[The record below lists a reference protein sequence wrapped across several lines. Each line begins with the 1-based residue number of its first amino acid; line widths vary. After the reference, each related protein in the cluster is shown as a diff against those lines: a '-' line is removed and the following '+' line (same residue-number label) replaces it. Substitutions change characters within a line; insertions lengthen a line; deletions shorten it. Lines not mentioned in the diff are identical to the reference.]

1 MTDDALVAGHYTHG
15 ALLEAIRAGV
25 EKLGKTTATISVE
38 DLAPVDEFHIGGR
51 VATEDFL
58 SQLEIKK
65 QHRVL
70 DVGCGLGGGSRFAAH
85 HYGCH
90 VTGIDLTQ
98 EYVDT
103 GTELCHWVGLSDR
116 VSLRQGDATA
126 SEHQENQF
134 DRAFMMHVGMNIAD
148 KKSLARELF
157 RVVVPGGRV
166 GIYDVMRMS
175 AGDLLFPV
183 PWAMSPQGSAVS
195 SAAEY
200 RGALEEAGFRIA
212 SERNRRDFAL
222 QFFHQLSAQAEDAQG
237 TPALGLHILMG
248 ETAPVK
254 IGNMVE
260 NIARRLI
267 APIELLAQKP
277 D

>member
-25 EKLGKTTATISVE
+25 KKLGKTTATISVE

-51 VATEDFL
+51 VATESFL
-58 SQLEIKK
+58 SQLDISR
-65 QHRVL
+65 QHHVL

-98 EYVDT
+98 EYVDA
-103 GTELCHWVGLSDR
+103 GTELCNWVGLSDQ

-126 SEHQENQF
+126 SEYQDQLF

-166 GIYDVMRMS
+166 GIYDVMGVGD
-175 AGDLLFPV
+175 GDLVFPV

-200 RGALEEAGFRIA
+200 KSALEDAGFRITG
-212 SERNRRDFAL
+212 ERNRRDFAL
-222 QFFHQLSAQAEDAQG
+222 QFFHRLTAQAANTQG
-237 TPALGLHILMG
+237 PPALGLHILMG

-254 IGNMVE
+254 IRNMVE
-260 NIARRLI
+260 NISRHLI
-267 APIELLAQKP
+267 APLEIP
-277 D
+277 PVF